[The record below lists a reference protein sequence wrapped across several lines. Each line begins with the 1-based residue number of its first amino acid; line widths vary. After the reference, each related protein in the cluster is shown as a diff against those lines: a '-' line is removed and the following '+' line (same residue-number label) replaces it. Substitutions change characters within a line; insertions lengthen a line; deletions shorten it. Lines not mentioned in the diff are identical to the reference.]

1 MDYSKEQKIFFSL
14 LFIFIAGS
22 LIFFV
27 AFLALGNNQL
37 SSPVW
42 LMFILV
48 DGGFIAF
55 ILLPSQG
62 RMILRGK
69 GKPVKERR
77 WYPRTLEGIV
87 SSGEDDRQAEGV
99 IRSPARAVDPVLII
113 TLLLIM
119 GIAAVMYPSD
129 YRREEW
135 KAEETERLRNIY
147 DMAESKLLDIEQVM
161 IKTAETARGMAG
173 EFQLDGIGRME
184 RAELMRKIDSLATR
198 KAQDIRPLTDL
209 GIQVYSRGRER
220 IAWGGEPSYLEEI
233 GPDIS
238 GVRTFTDKTRLYTI
252 MVTALSFPGGTVV
265 VDLPVK
271 INYMMKNRYFQK
283 LSLEEELS
291 GEQGAGITFHFRD
304 EDSPAQAGGG
314 DNARSSIVF
323 NDPSGEMGI
332 YGKVISS
339 TGVPLSRLK
348 VKGERF
354 SRMVSRKGERKS
366 LLAGILLTLTVTV
379 LAVRI
384 YRGYLVKMSRR
395 KNRGWNLIIRVAA
408 LLFFLA
414 LIRYILLVL
423 KIPSR
428 ILDSSAL
435 FDPAIFMDNMPGGIL
450 RTAGDFL
457 ITAFFMLIFVF
468 GAIKVYRTFYPGELE
483 RSLPGQGDASWMKV
497 AGRAALLSAL
507 LYLGTLAASILVS
520 RVVVNSNPR
529 LVGFDIDFFGLPGL
543 SLHLALLFSISAI
556 FITLIF
562 ACRLILLWGGGELKV
577 TVIAVILLLVLLHR
591 ADPAMFIPAAALLII
606 SARIFPILRKEEI
619 ITVMFSSFFL
629 VLALS
634 MLIYGTAEERYEQL
648 KQNRVREMAYEFN
661 HPEQS
666 WLKDFLPEINA
677 DISQSRRHGSKVSS
691 KSSSAAF
698 EIWAESSLGKFD
710 LPCLIEVYTREG
722 ERVSTF
728 SLGIPVEITDG
739 MQKEGRPTQSTQV
752 KREQSETGS
761 GTVFYFNSIS
771 PLYSAEGRLE
781 GRVEIKIPYF
791 YENPELLA
799 RTGPETPEIFHAREK
814 GSLTRRVDEPQ
825 DLLVARVES
834 GRIAASS
841 SPYLNAGETLPAEDR
856 EWFELAA
863 GEKVYRAIFYG
874 SDGHGYLA
882 GYGVKGISRKIAEWA
897 TLVSIE
903 VFLTIFSMF
912 VLFLIRKLPFLGSV
926 TPNVY
931 FPRALGFKQ
940 KLLLSFFLVSIIPV
954 AAMGVFSNRF
964 IEDRYK
970 EEARREARTG
980 VRGAVSLMKH
990 SLMSEAELLAGSQY
1004 LGDILK
1010 GKKRPEIRD
1019 VSIGKAPRFTLFT
1032 EDRVLLDESLSNFG
1046 QPDAGKLLE
1055 GGRLQEVT
1063 ATYAPPNVFGGVV
1076 IPIAIPSGGKGYLYY
1091 RRILDDEFAEGI
1103 SRVLGKD
1110 VNLYY
1115 RGVLKA
1121 SSQRDLFSAGFLSSL
1136 LSPTLFLDVGLGGS
1150 EIDISRE
1157 SVGEYS
1163 YQVASVPVEPLRGSE
1178 PAVLSVPMIY
1188 QPALVQRE
1196 KDKTFGL
1203 LLGVLALLFALAVTL
1218 GVFLAEKI
1226 FRPIAQ
1232 LREGTG
1238 RIMEGDLEFRL
1249 EAEAPDEIGQFV
1261 ESFNS
1266 MTSALSSAREKLM
1279 ERQKYLTTVMDNI
1292 GTGVISSGSDG
1303 RIMTLNP
1310 AGERILNILHEEIV
1324 GQRPSMI
1331 ERKGL
1336 ERFFSLFNVEAAG
1349 SEEREVVLEVE
1360 GERRTIKA
1368 VITSLSNQDEQMGK
1382 VIVFDDLTELI
1393 ETKKLSAWV
1402 EMARQIA
1409 HEVKN
1414 PLTPI
1419 KLSAQFMKRAH
1430 QKGDKGFVEIFNSSI
1445 DTIMKHT
1452 DVLQRIASEF
1462 SSFGRVSK
1470 LNIERIELRGFM
1482 LEQIA
1487 AYRGM
1492 NNIEIRFEG
1501 EEDTIVP
1508 ADREALRKIV
1518 TNLIENAIEAIEGE
1532 GEIEIE
1538 VSAKGGRGIIRVTD
1552 NGAGLS
1558 RQVMGKLFEPY
1569 FSTKTTGTGLG
1580 LAICKNLLDQM
1591 DGGITLRNREEGT
1604 GVEAVV
1610 DLPLDTGSSD

>member
-1 MDYSKEQKIFFSL
+1 MDYGKEQKIFFSL

-27 AFLALGNNQL
+27 TFLTLGNNQL
-37 SSPVW
+37 SAPVW

-55 ILLPSQG
+55 ILLPPQG
-62 RMILRGK
+62 RMILRRK
-69 GKPVKERR
+69 GRPVRERR
-77 WYPRTLEGIV
+77 WYPRTLDGIV
-87 SSGEDDRQAEGV
+87 SSGENDHRAGGGV
-99 IRSPARAVDPVLII
+99 RSPARAVDPVLII
-113 TLLLIM
+113 ALLLIM

-129 YRREEW
+129 YQRDEW
-135 KAEETERLRNIY
+135 KVEETERLRNIY
-147 DMAESKLLDIEQVM
+147 EIAEGKLLDIEQVM
-161 IKTAETARGMAG
+161 IGTAEAAREMAG
-173 EFQLDGIGRME
+173 QIQMADPGRME
-184 RAELMRKIDSLATR
+184 RADLMRKADSLASR
-198 KAQDIRPLTDL
+198 NSRHISPLTGL
-209 GIQVYSRGRER
+209 GIQIYSGEKER
-220 IAWGGEPSYLEEI
+220 VAWGGEPSYLKET
-233 GPDIS
+233 GLDMD
-238 GVRTFTDKTRLYTI
+238 GVLTFTDKTRLYTI
-252 MVTALSFPGGTVV
+252 MVTALSFPGGAVV

-271 INYMMKNRYFQK
+271 INYVMKNRYFQK
-283 LSLEEELS
+283 VSLEEELS
-291 GEQGAGITFHFRD
+291 AENKAEITFQFRD
-304 EDSPAQAGGG
+304 EESPAQPDGP
-314 DNARSSIVF
+314 DNTRSSIVF
-323 NDPSGEMGI
+323 NDPSGEIGI

-339 TGVPLSRLK
+339 TGVALSRLK

-366 LLAGILLTLTVTV
+366 LLAGILLTLTVTI

-384 YRGYLVKMSRR
+384 YRDYLVRVSRR
-395 KNRGWNLIIRVAA
+395 KNRGWSLTIRVGA
-408 LLFFLA
+408 LFFFLA
-414 LIRYILLVL
+414 LIRYILLAL

-428 ILDSSAL
+428 ILGTSSL
-435 FDPAIFMDNMPGGIL
+435 FDPAIFMDNLPGGIL

-468 GAIKVYRTFYPGELE
+468 GAIKVYRTFYQGELE
-483 RSLPGQGDASWMKV
+483 RSLPGQGNVSWIKV
-497 AGRAALLSAL
+497 AARSLLLSGL
-507 LYLGTLAASILVS
+507 LYLGTLAASTLVS

-529 LVGFDIDFFGLPGL
+529 LVGFDIAFFGLPEL

-562 ACRLILLWGGGELKV
+562 ICRLILLWGEGELRI
-577 TVIAVILLLVLLHR
+577 TVIAAALLLALLHR
-591 ADPAMFIPAAALLII
+591 ADPVMLIPAVALLII

-634 MLIYGTAEERYEQL
+634 MLIYGKAEERYEEL
-648 KQNRVREMAYEFN
+648 KQNRVREMAYDFN
-661 HPEQS
+661 HPEQN
-666 WLKDFLPEINA
+666 WLKDFLPGITN
-677 DISQSRRHGSKVSS
+677 DISQSRRYGSKVTS

-710 LPCLIEVYTREG
+710 LPCLIEVYTRDG

-739 MQKEGRPTQSTQV
+739 MEKDGKITHSTQV
-752 KREQSETGS
+752 RREKSETAR
-761 GTVFYFNSIS
+761 GTVFYFNAIS
-771 PLYSAEGRLE
+771 PLYSSEGRLA

-814 GSLTRRVDEPQ
+814 GTLTRRVDEPQ

-841 SPYLNAGETLPAEDR
+841 SPYLSAGESLPAEDR
-856 EWFELAA
+856 EWFELTA
-863 GEKVYRAIFYG
+863 GDKTYRAIFNG
-874 SDGHGYLA
+874 SDGNGYMA

-912 VLFLIRKLPFLGSV
+912 VLFLIRKFPFLGSV

-954 AAMGVFSNRF
+954 AAMGIFSNRF
-964 IEDRYK
+964 IEERYK

-1004 LGDILK
+1004 LSDILK
-1010 GKKRPEIRD
+1010 GKKDPEIRD
-1019 VSIGKAPRFTLFT
+1019 VSIEGAPRFTLFT

-1046 QPDAGKLLE
+1046 RIDAAKLLE
-1055 GGRLQEVT
+1055 GGRLNQIT
-1063 ATYAPPNVFGGVV
+1063 ITYAPPDVFGGVV
-1076 IPIAIPSGGKGYLYY
+1076 IPVSIPEGGEGHLYY
-1091 RRILDDEFAEGI
+1091 RRILDDEFVEGI

-1115 RGVLKA
+1115 RGVLQA

-1136 LSPTLFLDVGLGGS
+1136 LSADLFLDVSLGGS

-1163 YQVASVPVEPLRGSE
+1163 YQVASVPVDPLRGAV
-1178 PAVLSVPMIY
+1178 PGVLSVPMIY

-1196 KDKTFGL
+1196 KDRTFGL

-1266 MTSALSSAREKLM
+1266 MTSALASAREKLM

-1310 AGERILNILHEEIV
+1310 AGEKILNILHEEIV
-1324 GQRPSMI
+1324 GQRPFMI
-1331 ERKGL
+1331 GRKGL
-1336 ERFFSLFNVEAAG
+1336 GRFFSLFNVEAAG
-1349 SEEREVVLEVE
+1349 SEEREVQVEVE
-1360 GERRTIKA
+1360 GRRRTIKV
-1368 VITSLSNQDEQMGK
+1368 VITSLSNQDEELGK

-1430 QKGDKGFVEIFNSSI
+1430 QKGDKDFVEIFNSSI

-1470 LNIERIELRGFM
+1470 LNIEPIELREFM

-1487 AYRGM
+1487 SYRGM

-1501 EEDTIVP
+1501 EEDITVL

-1518 TNLIENAIEAIEGE
+1518 SNLIENAIEAIEGE
-1532 GEIEIE
+1532 GRIDVDI
-1538 VSAKGGRGIIRVTD
+1538 SGDKNRGIIRVID
-1552 NGAGLS
+1552 NGTGLS

-1591 DGGITLRNREEGT
+1591 DGGIILRNREHET

-1610 DLPLDTGSSD
+1610 DLPLETGSSD